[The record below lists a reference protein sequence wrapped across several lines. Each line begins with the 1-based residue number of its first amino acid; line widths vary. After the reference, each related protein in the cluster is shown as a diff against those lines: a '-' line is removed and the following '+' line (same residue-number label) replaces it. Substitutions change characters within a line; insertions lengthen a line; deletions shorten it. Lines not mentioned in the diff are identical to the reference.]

1 MARRPQVREFVD
13 WSGGLNYSDDA
24 FTLAENQV
32 VDCLNVRLLPR
43 GGFERRKT
51 AAVTHEEPFV
61 DARNMWVYN
70 GVEPP
75 QIIVQDGDSIQVTDD
90 LLTFAGYTPA
100 SGSTSGVMRAAT
112 LARQVTTTDAA
123 RGDERCYVQRNAEAQ
138 AFRWNGTSITLMT
151 DAYIGWNENLE
162 VPLGGKMPKA
172 KFICA
177 HQGFL
182 FHANIYENSKQ
193 MVNRVRF
200 SHPSEPE
207 DYRQDDWFDV
217 GGDGEPIT
225 GIVSF
230 GPTLYIFKNSSVWA
244 FNGYSA
250 DTFQLM
256 RMSDALGAPGQDA
269 IVAAPNG
276 LYFFDAHDGVYV
288 IGSDG
293 QIRWLWGNLSTLIKD
308 SQIPGTYVSKVSL
321 AWMDQRL
328 WVSVP
333 WLDADINK
341 RVFVFDPL
349 LGQGGGWYQY
359 AYANADDD
367 YGFGISTMLEFR
379 PAQGQIRYVGLG
391 SSGTYAYFL
400 EYERGDYD
408 VRGEN
413 GGVRFSS
420 FLQTAWYRVGLAGA
434 KKRFRRPRFVL
445 DATRDS
451 TIGVIVYRDYDRER
465 RATQMH
471 LNVSGA
477 FDGGIWDAFV
487 WSSGPSDATG
497 GKWGSSSKGD
507 QVIVRGQAMG
517 SAYAVSFR
525 FEGEQRL
532 SPDVFVTQGGD
543 SLESESDDLLV
554 VATNVPSGA
563 ASPMWGVNAIDLIF
577 LPRAVR

>member
-13 WSGGLNYSDDA
+13 WSGGLNYVGDA

-51 AAVTHEEPFV
+51 AVATHEEPFT
-61 DARNMWVYN
+61 DARNVWAYN

-75 QIIVQDGDSIQVTDD
+75 QIIVQDGNSIQVTDD

-138 AFRWNGTSITLMT
+138 AFRWDGTSIQVMT
-151 DAYIGWNENLE
+151 DAYGAWSENLE
-162 VPLGGKMPKA
+162 SPSGGTMPKA

-244 FNGYSA
+244 FSGYSA

-256 RMSDALGAPGQDA
+256 RMSDLLGAPGQDA

-293 QIRWLWGNLSTLIKD
+293 QIRWLWDNMSTLITD
-308 SQIPGTYVSKVSL
+308 GQIPGTYVSKVSL

-333 WLDADINK
+333 WLDTDINK

-359 AYANADDD
+359 AYGNRDSA
-367 YGFGISTMLEFR
+367 YGFGFSAMLEFR
-379 PAQGQIRYVGLG
+379 PAAGEICYLALG
-391 SSGTYAYFL
+391 SGG
-400 EYERGDYD
+400 EYLYRVEYDGGRYD
-408 VRGEN
+408 VRGGDVN
-413 GGVRFSS
+413 VRFSS
-420 FLQTAWYRVGLAGA
+420 WLQTAWYRVGMAGA

-445 DATRDS
+445 DASENS
-451 TIGVIVYRDYDRER
+451 TVRVTAYRDFDREG
-465 RATQMH
+465 QKKSMN
-471 LNVSGA
+471 LSVSGI
-477 FDGGIWDAFV
+477 FDGGKWDSFIW
-487 WSSGPSDATG
+487 G
-497 GKWGSSSKGD
+497 GNDPFGNYIVGGDWGSSSKSD
-507 QVIVRGQAMG
+507 QTIVRGQSLG
-517 SAYAVSFR
+517 SGYAVSLLF
-525 FEGEQRL
+525 
-532 SPDVFVTQGGD
+532 QGQSD
-543 SLESESDDLLV
+543 SAGSRR
-554 VATNVPSGA
+554 
-563 ASPMWGVNAIDLIF
+563 WGVNAVDLIF